1 MVRWVGGLGEL
12 QTVKEYRPIT
22 QTVKD
27 RIELILTE
35 EVNKAQ
41 TDHIDLFVIKTANR
55 LMELFMDEMTYNASR
70 LR

>member
-1 MVRWVGGLGEL
+1 MR
-12 QTVKEYRPIT
+12 EYRPIT

-41 TDHIDLFVIKTANR
+41 TDHIDLFIIKTANR
-55 LMELFMDEMTYNASR
+55 LMELFMDEMNYNASR
-70 LR
+70 QR